1 MPSCGLTSKRTDMT
15 KVDCYPWAQPTEEQK
30 NMFDQ
35 LSPEKQLEMVRQALI
50 EGEESGEA
58 GPARHG
64 RHLP

>member
-1 MPSCGLTSKRTDMT
+1 MT